1 MKHTKIS
8 RIFAAA
14 LITFFSVAFTPAA
27 HAAEST
33 SDVPVTVK
41 YVGAANNAPIFQ
53 FSFGNET
60 VEQFEITVSDKYSTL
75 YSETIKGKG
84 LVRKYQFV
92 NNDSIVAPA
101 DDEIVVTIK
110 NIATKNVITYTLH
123 PGAPTE
129 NEREL
134 IAVN

>member
-27 HAAEST
+27 HAAENT
-33 SDVPVTVK
+33 SDVPVSVK
-41 YVGAANNAPIFQ
+41 YVGIAHNAPIFE

-60 VEQFEITVSDKYSTL
+60 VEEYEVTVSDKYNTI

-92 NNDSIVAPA
+92 NNDSIIAPA

-110 NIATKNVITYTLH
+110 NISTKSVTTYTLH
-123 PGAPTE
+123 PGASTE
-129 NEREL
+129 NEKEL
-134 IAVN
+134 VASN